1 MTKGMKFTTPRHQQ
15 VYVAYQALYDC
26 VDALA
31 AILFVVGSILFF
43 REATQT
49 AGTWLFLIG
58 SVCFAIRPVV
68 HVIRDIHMGRISR
81 QAAEGRE

>member
-1 MTKGMKFTTPRHQQ
+1 MTRGMKFTTPRHKR

-31 AILFVVGSILFF
+31 AILFIVGSILFF
-43 REATQT
+43 RDSTQT
-49 AGTWLFLIG
+49 AGTWSFLIG

-68 HVIRDIHMGRISR
+68 HVVRDLHMGRISR
-81 QAAEGRE
+81 QADEGNE